1 MKNKEMGIEQSRLC
15 ELPEDIDERFN
26 EFKELWKSKTY
37 HSGPSNILHPDKP
50 FLSIDILSRA
60 GNLLALYMNT
70 NNIIEIKVLEIMA
83 GNGMASKYM
92 KDGLI
97 KGLNEGSEYFWK
109 STELQN
115 VPELEVEDEEGYFT
129 KINYDIDSYIK
140 FELDSHEAV
149 VKYGTIFDTLLMIS
163 PPPGNGYGDYFA
175 IKEWTKMSNSKY
187 IVIVGELGASDGSE
201 GMYKYMME
209 NPIWKC
215 KYNPMLSQGIDILG
229 GPVEKQLFIFA
240 KD

>member
-1 MKNKEMGIEQSRLC
+1 MGVEQSRLC
-15 ELPEDIDERFN
+15 ELPEDIDERFD
-26 EFKELWKSKTY
+26 EFKELWKSKIY
-37 HSGPSNILHPDKP
+37 INEPSNILDSDKP
-50 FLSIDILSRA
+50 FLSKDILLRA

-70 NNIIEIKVLEIMA
+70 NNITEIKVLEIMA

-92 KDGLI
+92 KEGLI
-97 KGLNEGSEYFWK
+97 QCLNEGSEYFWK

-115 VPELEVEDEEGYFT
+115 VPELEVECEDGYLS
-129 KINYDIDSYIK
+129 KVNYDVDSDIE
-140 FELDSHEAV
+140 FELDANEAV
-149 VKYGTIFDTLLMIS
+149 VKHGTVFDTLLMIS

-175 IKEWTKMSNSKY
+175 IKKWTELSNSKY

-215 KYNPMLSQGIDILG
+215 KYNPMLCQAIDVFG
-229 GPVEKQLFIFA
+229 GPIEKQLFIFA